1 MCKCISRKLELETP
15 IRLFQPISIKISSH
29 TNTHIAYIYIYM
41 CVGGVGVK
49 SFENDECE
57 TYIVSRRFIFILTY
71 AKTQNVQVFRHKL
84 IMTFSALNYYFCLC
98 CSEKFPCQTDFAF
111 TCPHIN
117 STYFSSSKTKMHTN
131 LTYKEMESSQ
141 PTY

>member
-1 MCKCISRKLELETP
+1 M
-15 IRLFQPISIKISSH
+15 
-29 TNTHIAYIYIYM
+29 
-41 CVGGVGVK
+41 
-49 SFENDECE
+49 
-57 TYIVSRRFIFILTY
+57 SRRFIFILTY

-141 PTY
+141 PPTKITLLKMSRHWHIYDRCSVYSKRCLLFIYPREKCRFLSVCTLNIYSCICQSCIYVFV